1 MLQLMSS
8 AVSHEMITPLRCIL
22 TMTEDLKTN
31 QTTKEMKQQTDL
43 IIVTGQMLLN
53 QVKTNLDK
61 VLLDKNVLQ
70 LSL

>member
-8 AVSHEMITPLRCIL
+8 AVSHEMITPIRCIL
-22 TMTEDLKTN
+22 AMTEDIKTN
-31 QTTKEMKQQTDL
+31 QLTKEMKQQLDL
-43 IIVTGQMLLN
+43 ITVTGQLLLN

-61 VLLDKNVLQ
+61 VLLDNKVLQ

>member
-1 MLQLMSS
+1 MSS

-43 IIVTGQMLLN
+43 IMVTGQMLLN

>member
-31 QTTKEMKQQTDL
+31 QTTKEIKQQTDL
-43 IIVTGQMLLN
+43 IMVTGQMLLN

-61 VLLDKNVLQ
+61 VLLEKKVLQ

>member
-43 IIVTGQMLLN
+43 IMVTGQMLLN

>member
-22 TMTEDLKTN
+22 TMTEDIKTN

-43 IIVTGQMLLN
+43 IMVTGQMLLN

>member
-31 QTTKEMKQQTDL
+31 QTTKEMKQQLDL
-43 IIVTGQMLLN
+43 ITVTGQMLLN

-61 VLLDKNVLQ
+61 VLLDNKVLQ